1 MPRIARI
8 VAVGYPHHVTQRGN
22 YQQKT
27 FRCQKDFVQY
37 LIWLEKYCQQYFL
50 FLYAYCLMPNHVHFI
65 VAPQKE
71 NSMAK
76 VFNFTHMMYSQY
88 FNKKH
93 HLRGHLWQGR
103 FYSCVLSES
112 HLYAAIKYVE
122 KNPKRAGLVKN
133 SWEWKWSSAL
143 AHIENRDINGIKLA
157 DLSDLMP
164 INNWKEY
171 LEEDDKEDEVEK
183 IRKHTLTG
191 RSLGSEGFAKEVNR
205 ICQSNPLER

>member
-27 FRCQKDFVQY
+27 FRCQKDFIQY
-37 LIWLEKYCQQYFL
+37 LNWLEEYCQRYFL
-50 FLYAYCLMPNHVHFI
+50 SLYAYCLMPNHVHYI
-65 VAPQKE
+65 VIPQKQD
-71 NSMAK
+71 SMAK
-76 VFNFTHMMYSQY
+76 VFNFTHMRYSQY
-88 FNKKH
+88 FHKKH

-112 HLYAAIKYVE
+112 HLYTAIRYVE
-122 KNPKRAGLVKN
+122 KNPERARLVKN
-133 SWEWKWSSAL
+133 AWEWKWSSAL
-143 AHIENRDINGIKLA
+143 AHIENRDTNGIKLA

-171 LEEDDKEDEVEK
+171 LKENSKENEIEK

-191 RSLGSEGFAKEVNR
+191 RSVGSEEFVKK
-205 ICQSNPLER
+205 IDDISQSNPLER